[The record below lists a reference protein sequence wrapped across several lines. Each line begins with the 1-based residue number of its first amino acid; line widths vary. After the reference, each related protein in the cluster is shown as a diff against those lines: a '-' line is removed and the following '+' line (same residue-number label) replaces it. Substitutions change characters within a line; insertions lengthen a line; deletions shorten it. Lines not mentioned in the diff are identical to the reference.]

1 MKRYV
6 ILLYIAFTVIHKEV
20 WETRVYNVVCRGIM
34 GKSMEDLITHE
45 NSMIIKGLIIRVKQ
59 NLFILLTPDMRKL
72 IVANML

>member
-1 MKRYV
+1 
-6 ILLYIAFTVIHKEV
+6 
-20 WETRVYNVVCRGIM
+20 M

-45 NSMIIKGLIIRVKQ
+45 NSMIVKGLIIRVKQ